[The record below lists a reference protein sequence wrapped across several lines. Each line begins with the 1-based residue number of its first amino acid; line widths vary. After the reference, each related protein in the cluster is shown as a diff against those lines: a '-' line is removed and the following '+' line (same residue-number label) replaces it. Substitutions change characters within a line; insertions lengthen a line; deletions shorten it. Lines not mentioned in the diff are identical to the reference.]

1 MNISLILDWTVR
13 VLRRGLRRNAAED
26 VEGRHGRDVETEE
39 ENEMVVL
46 ERNGGEAI
54 SDFGECERMEGVFSV
69 DVKSGK
75 KRKR

>member
-13 VLRRGLRRNAAED
+13 VLQRGLRRNAAED

-46 ERNGGEAI
+46 ERNGEAI
-54 SDFGECERMEGVFSV
+54 FDFGECERIEGVFSV